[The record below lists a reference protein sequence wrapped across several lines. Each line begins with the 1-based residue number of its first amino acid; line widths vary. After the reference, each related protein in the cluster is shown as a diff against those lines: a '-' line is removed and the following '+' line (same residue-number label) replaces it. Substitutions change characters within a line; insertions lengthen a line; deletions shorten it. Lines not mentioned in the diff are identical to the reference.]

1 MHQILLLQPTTSYR
15 NDAFEEA
22 AQALGVNMISVANN
36 CHQLAPAF
44 GLPPILAVEFDQPQA
59 AAATILEA
67 LAGRTVDAVISVD
80 DTGVELAA
88 LLGEKLG
95 LPANSLAAVRQL
107 RDKLLFRQLLRD
119 NGLNCPAF
127 CAVPGALPAAGCGVP
142 FPVVVKARR
151 LSASR
156 GVVRANNPA
165 QLARAVRQVREIQAH
180 ADRDAGELGLLIEA
194 YIPGA
199 EFALEGLLEDG
210 RLHMLALF
218 DKPDPLEGPYF
229 QETIYATPSGL
240 VPAQQQH
247 IRAAVEA
254 ACRAAGVRTGPV
266 HAEMRLNDQGVW
278 LLEVAARSIGGLC
291 GRVFRHLLGMS
302 LEELIIRQALG
313 EKVALHFNRGAYAVM
328 MIPIPATG
336 LFHGVGNLEQAK
348 CVPGITDI
356 AITAQLGQW
365 LAPPPE
371 GNSYLGFIFAE
382 ADTTLQAVNAV
393 RQAHQLLDVRLQ
405 PTLPGGL
412 LHNA

>member
-1 MHQILLLQPTTSYR
+1 MYQILLLQPTTSYR
-15 NDAFEEA
+15 NDAFQEV

-36 CHQLAPAF
+36 CRQLAPAF
-44 GLPPILAVEFDQPQA
+44 GLPPILAVEFDQPQT
-59 AAATILEA
+59 AAATILAA

-88 LLGEKLG
+88 LLGEQLG
-95 LPANSLAAVRQL
+95 LPANSLAAVQQL
-107 RDKLLFRQLLRD
+107 RDKLLFRRLLRD
-119 NGLNCPAF
+119 SGLNCPAF
-127 CAVPGALPAAGCGVP
+127 CAVPGALPAAGCEVP

-165 QLARAVRQVREIQAH
+165 QLTHVVRQVREIQAH

-199 EFALEGLLEDG
+199 EFALEGLLENG

-229 QETIYATPSGL
+229 QETIYVTPSGL
-240 VPAQQQH
+240 ERAQQQR
-247 IRAAVEA
+247 IREAVET
-254 ACRAAGVRTGPV
+254 ACRAAGVHTGPV

-302 LEELIIRQALG
+302 LEALIIRQALG
-313 EKVALHFNRGAYAVM
+313 EKVALQFNRGAYAVM
-328 MIPIPATG
+328 MIPIPAAG

-348 CVPGITDI
+348 HVPGITDI

-382 ADTTLQAVNAV
+382 ADTPLQATDAL

-412 LHNA
+412 LHNG